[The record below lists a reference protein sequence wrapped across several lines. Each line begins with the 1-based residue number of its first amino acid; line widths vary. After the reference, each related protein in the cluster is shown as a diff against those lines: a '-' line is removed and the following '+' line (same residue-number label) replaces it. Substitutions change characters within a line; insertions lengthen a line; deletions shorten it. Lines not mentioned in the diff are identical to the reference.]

1 MPKLR
6 PGSLAS
12 LIRAK
17 VKADK
22 AKADAKAERA
32 KVKAEIRKL
41 SRIARKVARS
51 APPAD
56 GLQDLPLSV
65 AVAIEQNAAR
75 AVRPMPVE
83 PKAEAT
89 VEELVTRLTA
99 IRERIWRLQ
108 SVFAVSLS
116 QEVAI
121 EANRF
126 LLLFQELAAELR
138 AKDPDAFAALTVG
151 HESLLLAPALLVKPT
166 ISLDTQRVC
175 EMRWLAVT
183 QPGPKAPKRPA
194 DTIHDGMGAFL

>member
-1 MPKLR
+1 MPYVR
-6 PGSLAS
+6 PGSPAHRFRALIKANKIAALAKKEK
-12 LIRAK
+12 L
-17 VKADK
+17 K
-22 AKADAKAERA
+22 AKQEARRLA
-32 KVKAEIRKL
+32 
-41 SRIARKVARS
+41 RIAAKVARTES
-51 APPAD
+51 PAD

-75 AVRPMPVE
+75 SAKPAPVE

-89 VEELVTRLTA
+89 VDELVTRLLA

-126 LLLFQELAAELR
+126 LLLFQELAAELKVK
-138 AKDPDAFAALTVG
+138 APDALAALTVG
-151 HESLLLAPALLVKPT
+151 HESLLLAPAMLVKPT

-183 QPGPKAPKRPA
+183 QPGPRAPKRPA